1 MVTEQ
6 YPEKL
11 GSTVCELDIKHAC
24 AVVPKSRF
32 SMLVPPIEEKIKD
45 IFNGKPKTA
54 VLFGIEASC
63 IALLK
68 FNYMY

>member
-11 GSTVCELDIKHAC
+11 GSTVCELDIAHAC
-24 AVVPKSRF
+24 AVVPKTRF
-32 SMLVPPIEEKIKD
+32 SMLVPPIEEKMKN

-54 VLFGIEASC
+54 VIFGVEAGC
-63 IALLK
+63 NALLK
-68 FNYMY
+68 YNYIY